1 MKLRLGPVGKD
12 VAHRFGISNT
22 LCTQIFHSWI
32 RGMADNFR
40 SFIFVPDI
48 EKILAATP
56 RRYRHFENLIGII
69 DSSKIFI
76 EIPKN
81 LELQSA
87 PWSEYKHHNTL
98 CVCVSLNSAL
108 TFVSKAYTGRIS
120 DKEIILKPDFL
131 DMLPK
136 VSNIMADKGFNLFDV
151 LRGAYISQFPLA
163 GEVHHR

>member
-1 MKLRLGPVGKD
+1 MKLRLGPVGKGI
-12 VAHRFGISNT
+12 AHRFGISNT

-48 EKILAATP
+48 EKILATTP

-87 PWSEYKHHNTL
+87 TWSEYKHHNTL
-98 CVCVSLNSAL
+98 KFLVCVSPNSTL

-120 DKEIILKPDFL
+120 
-131 DMLPK
+131 
-136 VSNIMADKGFNLFDV
+136 
-151 LRGAYISQFPLA
+151 
-163 GEVHHR
+163 H